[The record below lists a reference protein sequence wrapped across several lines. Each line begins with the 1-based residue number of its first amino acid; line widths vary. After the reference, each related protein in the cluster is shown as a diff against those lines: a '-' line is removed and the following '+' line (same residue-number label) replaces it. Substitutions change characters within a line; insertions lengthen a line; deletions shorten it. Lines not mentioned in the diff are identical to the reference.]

1 MFLTNYE
8 NIMTLSFILFLSCNT
23 IINTENTKI
32 IIQNKEKI
40 HKIKIMFKAQQSCWN
55 NGDIKG

>member
-1 MFLTNYE
+1 MK

-40 HKIKIMFKAQQSCWN
+40 RKIKIMFKAQQGCWN